1 MVTWIS
7 FLAKLTRWKD
17 WYEKMLNVFV
27 AGYTW
32 VLLSYSLPDAANL
45 ASVRLLRLLVFA
57 AAYLAF
63 VFTINDFYDKDI
75 DKKAGKTNTIGELSL
90 FTGVSWLIGLFAI
103 GVLVLAP
110 YYQQSWVISFVVLSY
125 ISAITYS
132 APPLRFKERRLA
144 GLLVAAT
151 HRALP
156 VLIGIAVFQN
166 FQPASW
172 FLFATFFLLGV
183 RWNILHQLKD
193 LPNDELTQTD
203 TFVRTFGGDRSFKLM
218 TTVVFPLELSCLLTW
233 LVLAS
238 VQVPLLLL
246 IPPAYGIWLLI
257 VWREGIKLNWT
268 AYRYAPLIN
277 FYRGFCPLF
286 LGVLLVF
293 QHPIYLPLL
302 CLHIIW
308 YQILRLIRF
317 YSILAKEDRL
327 QQLSEIGSRKLPKF
341 LLLEK

>member
-7 FLAKLTRWKD
+7 FVKKITRWGHWKN
-17 WYEKMLNVFV
+17 KILNVFM

-32 VLLSYSLPDAANL
+32 ILLSYPLSESANL

-63 VFTINDFYDKDI
+63 VFAINDFYDKEI
-75 DKKAGKTNTIGELSL
+75 DQQAGKPNTIGKLSL
-90 FTGVSWLIGLFAI
+90 TTGISWLIGLFGI

-110 YYQQSWVISFVVLSY
+110 YYQQSWVVSFVVLSY

-156 VLIGIAVFQN
+156 VLVGIAVFQN

-172 FLFATFFLLGV
+172 FLFAAFFLLGV
-183 RWNILHQLKD
+183 RWNIIHQLLD

-203 TFVRTFGGDRSFKLM
+203 TFVRAFGGDRSLKLM
-218 TTVVFPLELSCLLTW
+218 TTVVFPLELSCLLAWFEFTS
-233 LVLAS
+233 A
-238 VQVPLLLL
+238 QVPLLLFIL
-246 IPPAYGIWLLI
+246 PTYGIWLLI
-257 VWREGIKLNWT
+257 DWREGHKLDWSD
-268 AYRYAPLIN
+268 YHHAPLFN
-277 FYRGFCPLF
+277 FYQNFCPLF
-286 LGVLLVF
+286 LGVLLVC

-302 CLHIIW
+302 GLQIIW
-308 YQILRLIRF
+308 QLIPQLTRF
-317 YSILAKEDRL
+317 YLILTKEDRW